1 MSEVPAFDPGAV
13 LTEAPATG
21 AGPVPAGAPAGA
33 GASGDT
39 GRERLRRFL
48 DQPFVGF
55 LPWIMLSV
63 VEGPNRV
70 VLASALACALAV
82 LIAVLGTFTAVK
94 AKLLDVTAIAFFAVL
109 TVVAVATGAGTQHW
123 LGIWA
128 GEVSNA
134 AIALITVV
142 SIAVGRPFTLQY
154 ARETTEAEYWD
165 TPLFLRIN
173 YIISAVWAGVFLVT
187 AVVGYIGDGPLHQ
200 PDNVWT
206 NWIVQIALIV
216 LAIKFTDWYPDYA
229 TAEASEH
236 DSGEARTGTVSELL
250 RPVAV
255 YLVPA
260 GIVVMLVS
268 GQAWWTGAA
277 LIVIGIVVRRRLREM

>member
-1 MSEVPAFDPGAV
+1 MGEPPAFDEGSAAPRV
-13 LTEAPATG
+13 PSAPAAD
-21 AGPVPAGAPAGA
+21 AGRDPAL
-33 GASGDT
+33 SW
-39 GRERLRRFL
+39 REHLQKFL
-48 DQPFVGF
+48 DQAFVGF
-55 LPWIMLSV
+55 LPWILLSV

-82 LIAVLGTFTAVK
+82 LIGVLGVVAGVK
-94 AKLLDVTAIAFFAVL
+94 PKLLDVTGIVFFGAL
-109 TVVAVATGAGTQHW
+109 TVVAAVTGAGTQHW

-128 GEVSNA
+128 GEVSNVG
-134 AIALITVV
+134 IAVITLG
-142 SIAVGRPFTLQY
+142 SILVGRPFTLQY
-154 ARETTEAEYWD
+154 ARETTEREYWD

-173 YIISAVWAGVFLVT
+173 YVLSAVWASVFLVI
-187 AVVGYIGDGPLHQ
+187 AVVGYIGDGPLNQ

-216 LAIKFTDWYPDYA
+216 LAIKFTEWYPDYA
-229 TAEASEH
+229 TAEA
-236 DSGEARTGTVSELL
+236 EAAAAGSAKRQRTVAELL

>member
-1 MSEVPAFDPGAV
+1 MSGTTASANS
-13 LTEAPATG
+13 G
-21 AGPVPAGAPAGA
+21 AGG
-33 GASGDT
+33 SGRD
-39 GRERLRRFL
+39 RLRALL

-55 LPWIMLSV
+55 TPWILLSV
-63 VEGPNRV
+63 VEGPHRV
-70 VLASALACALAV
+70 VLASALACALAA
-82 LIAVLGTFTAVK
+82 LIGVLGIYAGVK
-94 AKLLDVTAIAFFAVL
+94 PKLLDVTGIVFFGAL
-109 TVVAVATGAGTQHW
+109 TAVAAVGSAVTQHW

-128 GEVSNA
+128 GEVSN
-134 AIALITVV
+134 VG
-142 SIAVGRPFTLQY
+142 IAVITLGSILLGRPFTLQY
-154 ARETTEAEYWD
+154 ARETTEREYWD

-173 YIISAVWAGVFLVT
+173 YVLSAVWAAVFFVI
-187 AVVGYIGDGPLHQ
+187 AVVGYIGDGPLNQ

-216 LAIKFTDWYPDYA
+216 LAIKFTEWYPDYA
-229 TAEASEH
+229 TAEA
-236 DSGEARTGTVSELL
+236 EAAAAGSAKRQRTVAELL